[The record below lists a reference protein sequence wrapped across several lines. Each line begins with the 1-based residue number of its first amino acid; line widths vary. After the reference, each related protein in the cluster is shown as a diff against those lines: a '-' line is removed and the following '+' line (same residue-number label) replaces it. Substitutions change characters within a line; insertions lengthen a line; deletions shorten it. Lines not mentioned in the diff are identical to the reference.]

1 MARLLGGLGLLVV
14 CLSITGP
21 SGAQD
26 TQPARRVRGRLPQY
40 WSRLGLSDQ
49 QKKDVFAA
57 RTKYQ
62 DQIDELM
69 HKVDKL
75 RHDQRV
81 AMEQVLTPG
90 QKARLREII
99 TERAPAEEK
108 ATGAATKPTPPVNK

>member
-1 MARLLGGLGLLVV
+1 MGRLLAGLGLLVV

-26 TQPARRVRGRLPQY
+26 TQPGRRVRGRLPQY

-49 QKKDVFAA
+49 QKKDVFSA
-57 RTKYQ
+57 RAKYQ

-69 HKVDKL
+69 QKIDKL
-75 RHDQRV
+75 RHDQRL
-81 AMEQVLTPG
+81 AMEKVLTPA
-90 QKARLREII
+90 QRARLRELI

-108 ATGAATKPTPPVNK
+108 GNVTKPTPPGNK